1 MESEY
6 LFKNLDRYDTPDHV
20 PVSKIFKLML
30 KSRWYFYWENFLV
43 FILTGKCARAK
54 KLDGCRQI
62 HYSNRNIRL
71 VERCGGK
78 FHISGLENLRAL
90 QGQPVVI
97 VSNHMSL
104 LETAVFHAIAR
115 EYIDFSFI
123 VKESLM
129 KIPYFKEILLAMNA
143 VAVTRTNPREDLKTV
158 LSEGKKVLQ
167 SGRSII
173 VFPQATRSEKF
184 DPEKFNTIGVKL
196 AKSAG
201 VPVVPLA
208 LKTDFLGNGK
218 YIRDMGPIHPE
229 KEVYFE
235 FAPAMQIT
243 GNGQEQH
250 RQIIEFIQSRL
261 DCWTK

>member
-1 MESEY
+1 MQTIRAQ
-6 LFKNLDRYDTPDHV
+6 KNRRRD
-20 PVSKIFKLML
+20 
-30 KSRWYFYWENFLV
+30 
-43 FILTGKCARAK
+43 
-54 KLDGCRQI
+54 
-62 HYSNRNIRL
+62 SNKR
-71 VERCGGK
+71 VAAAEKGT
-78 FHISGLENLRAL
+78 
-90 QGQPVVI
+90 
-97 VSNHMSL
+97 
-104 LETAVFHAIAR
+104 LET
-115 EYIDFSFI
+115 
-123 VKESLM
+123 

>member
-6 LFKNLDRYDTPDHV
+6 LFKNLDRYDTPDNV
-20 PVSKIFKLML
+20 PVSKIFKLMF

-43 FILTGKCARAK
+43 FILTGKCGKRK
-54 KLDGCRQI
+54 QLDGNMQM

-90 QGQPVVI
+90 QGKPAVI
-97 VSNHMSL
+97 ICNHMSL
-104 LETAVFHAIAR
+104 LETAIFHALIR
-115 EYIDFSFI
+115 EHVDFAFI

-129 KIPYFKEILLAMNA
+129 KIPYFKEILIAMNA
-143 VAVTRTNPREDLKTV
+143 IAVSRTNPREDLKTV
-158 LSEGKKVLQ
+158 LTEGKKLLQ
-167 SGRSII
+167 NGRSIV
-173 VFPQATRSEKF
+173 VFPQSTRSEKF

-201 VPVVPLA
+201 VPVVPVA
-208 LKTDFLGNGK
+208 LKTDFLGMGK
-218 YIRDMGPIHPE
+218 YIRDLGPVRPE
-229 KEVYFE
+229 KEIYFE
-235 FAPAMQIT
+235 FAPAMEIT

-250 RQIIEFIQSRL
+250 RQIVEFIQSKL
-261 DCWTK
+261 DSWTK